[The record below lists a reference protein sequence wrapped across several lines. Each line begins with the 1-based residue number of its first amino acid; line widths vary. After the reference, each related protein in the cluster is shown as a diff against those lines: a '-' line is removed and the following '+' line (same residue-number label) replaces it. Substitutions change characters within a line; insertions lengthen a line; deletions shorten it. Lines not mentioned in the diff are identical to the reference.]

1 VLFRS
6 VADYFDK
13 AYELEQ
19 ALEKSGKTEMLA
31 LIRDVLPKHVR
42 AVFVTQ
48 SEPLGLGHAVLCAR
62 PVIGDEPFAVLLPDD
77 LIWNRHGKGAL
88 RQMTELA
95 AENDAGVI
103 AVQDV
108 PRDKTGSYGIVA
120 RSEAHTYELQS
131 LMRLSDAVFCLK
143 KKNTKNTALNNK
155 THSITITIPPKLP
168 DYNHAY
174 EIVIHRAPHLISQT
188 YSASCRL
195 SSLLLHTLSNS

>member
-1 VLFRS
+1 
-6 VADYFDK
+6 
-13 AYELEQ
+13 
-19 ALEKSGKTEMLA
+19 MLA

-108 PRDKTGSYGIVA
+108 PRDETGSYGIVA
-120 RSEAHTYELQS
+120 TDDFDGRAGDRKRT
-131 LMRLSDAVFCLK
+131 RLNPS
-143 KKNTKNTALNNK
+143 
-155 THSITITIPPKLP
+155 H
-168 DYNHAY
+168 
-174 EIVIHRAPHLISQT
+174 
-188 YSASCRL
+188 
-195 SSLLLHTLSNS
+195 